1 MPAMITISALS
12 LMAALAQ
19 AAPCES
25 LSTLSLPNTTVTSAA
40 LVPAGPY
47 TAPAPGGPPGGPVV
61 APAGG
66 GRGDGAAPAGRGG
79 GRGDGAA
86 PAGRGGGRGDGAAP
100 AGRGGGRGGAPAA
113 AAGPMLPAHCRVAAT
128 LRPSPDSVIDIEV
141 WMPAG
146 DAWNGKFQAVGNG
159 GWAGTISYAAMATAV
174 QEGYA
179 TASTDTGHK
188 GGNALF
194 AIDHPEKLTDF
205 AYRAVH
211 EMTVQAKAII
221 TTFYDRGPRLSYWN
235 GCSTGGR
242 QGLMAAQRYPEDFD
256 AILAGAPANY
266 QTHLHAWD
274 LAVSTPVLKDPAA
287 AVPAAKLEMVTRAV
301 INACDARD
309 GVTDGL
315 LNDPTKCT
323 FDVASLQCKGG
334 DAESCLTAPQVA
346 AMKRVYEPVRT
357 KSEQVVFPGK
367 VPGAESGFGA
377 YVGGQNAPA
386 ISVGSFQVAY
396 NDPKWDWKTFDLER
410 DLPLV
415 DQKVGAIV
423 NAVDADLRKFKA
435 RGGKLLMYHGWNDTA
450 ISPGNAIDYYT
461 SVQKRMGGKQ
471 DDFIRLFMAP
481 GMNHCGG
488 GPGPNQVNWMAALE
502 RWREASAAPASIDAL
517 RINNNRLEM
526 SRPLCPYP
534 QVAVYSGKGTTND
547 ARNFSCKNP

>member
-1 MPAMITISALS
+1 
-12 LMAALAQ
+12 
-19 AAPCES
+19 
-25 LSTLSLPNTTVTSAA
+25 V
-40 LVPAGPY
+40 
-47 TAPAPGGPPGGPVV
+47 
-61 APAGG
+61 
-66 GRGDGAAPAGRGG
+66 
-79 GRGDGAA
+79 
-86 PAGRGGGRGDGAAP
+86 
-100 AGRGGGRGGAPAA
+100 
-113 AAGPMLPAHCRVAAT
+113 LPAHCRIAAT
-128 LRPSPDSVIDIEV
+128 LKPSADSAIDIEV
-141 WMPAG
+141 WMPESSR
-146 DAWNGKFQAVGNG
+146 WNGKFQMVGNG
-159 GWAGTISYAAMATAV
+159 GWAGTISFAAMATAV

-211 EMTVQAKAII
+211 ETVVTAKAMISR
-221 TTFYDRGPRLSYWN
+221 FYDRGPRLSYWN

-242 QGLMAAQRYPEDFD
+242 QGLMSAQKYPEDFD

-274 LAVSTPVLKDPAA
+274 LAVSTPVLKDTAG
-287 AVPAAKLEMVTRAV
+287 AVSAAKLEMVNRAV
-301 INACDARD
+301 INACDAGD
-309 GVTDGL
+309 GVADGV
-315 LNDPTKCT
+315 LNEPTKCT
-323 FDVASLQCKGG
+323 FDVASLQCK
-334 DAESCLTAPQVA
+334 AEDPSTALGASAENCLTAPQVA
-346 AMKRVYEPVRT
+346 AIKRVYEPVKT
-357 KSEQVVFPGK
+357 ASGQVVFPGK
-367 VPGAESGFGA
+367 VPGAETGFGA
-377 YVGGQNAPA
+377 YIGGQNAPP

-396 NDPKWDWKTFDLER
+396 NDAKWDWRTFDLNK
-410 DLPLV
+410 DLPVV

-423 NAVDADLRKFKA
+423 NAVNPDLSKFKA

-502 RWREASAAPASIDAL
+502 RWREAGVAPDRIDAV
-517 RINNNRLEM
+517 RVNNNRIEV

-534 QVAVYSGKGTTND
+534 QIAVYSGKGTTND
-547 ARNFSCKNP
+547 AGNFSCKNP

>member
-1 MPAMITISALS
+1 MITVTAVG

-25 LSTLSLPNTTVTSAA
+25 LRTASLPNTTITSAQ
-40 LVPAGPY
+40 LVAAGPY
-47 TAPAPGGPPGGPVV
+47 VAPAPGGPPGGPVV
-61 APAGG
+61 PA
-66 GRGDGAAPAGRGG
+66 AGRGEG
-79 GRGDGAA
+79 
-86 PAGRGGGRGDGAAP
+86 
-100 AGRGGGRGGAPAA
+100 AGRGGGRGGAAA
-113 AAGPMLPAHCRVAAT
+113 PAGPVLPAHCRIAAT
-128 LRPSPDSVIDIEV
+128 LKPSADSVIDVEV
-141 WMPAG
+141 WMPEASS
-146 DAWNGKFQAVGNG
+146 WNGKFQMVGNG
-159 GWAGTISYAAMATAV
+159 GWAGTISFAAMANAV

-188 GGNALF
+188 GGNAIF

-211 EMTVQAKAII
+211 ETVVTAKAMIAK
-221 TTFYDRGPRLSYWN
+221 FYDRGPRLSYWN

-242 QGLMAAQRYPEDFD
+242 QGLMSAQKYPEDFD

-274 LAVSTPVLKDPAA
+274 LAVSTPVLKDTAG
-287 AVPAAKLEMVTRAV
+287 AVNAAKLELVNKAML
-301 INACDARD
+301 NACDAKD
-309 GVTDGL
+309 GVADGV
-315 LNDPTKCT
+315 LNEPTKCT
-323 FDVASLQCKGG
+323 FDVASLQCKAGPSTSLGAG
-334 DAESCLTAPQVA
+334 DTENCLTAPQVA
-346 AMKRVYEPVRT
+346 AIKRVYEPVKT
-357 KSEQVVFPGK
+357 SSGQVVFPGK
-367 VPGAESGFGA
+367 VPGAEAGFGA
-377 YVGGQNAPA
+377 YIGGQNAPG

-396 NDPKWDWKTFDLER
+396 NDAKWDWRTFDVNK

-423 NAVDADLRKFKA
+423 NAVNPDLSKFKA

-488 GPGPNQVNWMAALE
+488 GPGPNVVNWMAALE
-502 RWREASAAPASIDAL
+502 RWREAGIAPDRVDAV
-517 RINNNRLEM
+517 RIGNNRIEL

-534 QVAVYSGKGTTND
+534 QIAVYNGKGTTND
-547 ARNFSCKNP
+547 AGNFSCKTP

>member
-1 MPAMITISALS
+1 MITIAALG
-12 LMAALAQ
+12 LAAALAQ

-25 LSTLSLPNTTVTSAA
+25 LRTLSLPNTTITSAQ
-40 LVPAGPY
+40 LVSAGPY
-47 TAPAPGGPPGGPVV
+47 VAPAPAGPPGGPV
-61 APAGG
+61 APAA
-66 GRGDGAAPAGRGG
+66 GRGDGAGRGG

-86 PAGRGGGRGDGAAP
+86 AGGRGDGAA
-100 AGRGGGRGGAPAA
+100 AGGRGGGGGRGGAAAA
-113 AAGPMLPAHCRVAAT
+113 AAGPVLPAHCRVAAT
-128 LRPSPDSVIDIEV
+128 LKPSSDSVIDVEV
-141 WMPAG
+141 WMPESAS
-146 DAWNGKFQAVGNG
+146 WNGKFQMVGNG
-159 GWAGTISYAAMATAV
+159 GWAGVISYAAMATAV
-174 QEGYA
+174 SEGYA

-211 EMTVQAKAII
+211 ETVVAAKSTI
-221 TTFYDRGPRLSYWN
+221 TKFYERGPRLSYWN

-242 QGLMAAQRYPEDFD
+242 QGLMSAQRYPDDFD

-274 LAVSTPVLKDPAA
+274 LTVSTPVLKDTAG
-287 AVPAAKLEMVTRAV
+287 AVPAAKLDLVNKAV
-301 INACDARD
+301 LNACDAKD
-309 GVTDGL
+309 GVADGV

-323 FDVASLQCKGG
+323 FDVASLQCKAG
-334 DAESCLTAPQVA
+334 DAENCLTAPQVA
-346 AMKRVYEPVRT
+346 ALKRVYEPVKT
-357 KSEQVVFPGK
+357 SSGQVVFPGK

-377 YVGGQNAPA
+377 YIGGQNAPG

-396 NDPKWDWKTFDLER
+396 NDAKWDWRTFDVNK
-410 DLPLV
+410 DLPIV

-423 NAVDADLRKFKA
+423 NAVNPDLTKFKA

-461 SVQKRMGGKQ
+461 SVQKKMGGKQ

-488 GPGPNQVNWMAALE
+488 GPGPNLVNWMAALE
-502 RWREASAAPASIDAL
+502 RWRESGVAPDRIDAV
-517 RINNNRLEM
+517 RIGNNRVEV
-526 SRPLCPYP
+526 SRPLCAYP
-534 QVAVYSGKGTTND
+534 QVAVYNGKGTTND
-547 ARNFSCKNP
+547 AGNFSCKNP

>member
-1 MPAMITISALS
+1 
-12 LMAALAQ
+12 
-19 AAPCES
+19 
-25 LSTLSLPNTTVTSAA
+25 
-40 LVPAGPY
+40 
-47 TAPAPGGPPGGPVV
+47 
-61 APAGG
+61 
-66 GRGDGAAPAGRGG
+66 
-79 GRGDGAA
+79 
-86 PAGRGGGRGDGAAP
+86 
-100 AGRGGGRGGAPAA
+100 
-113 AAGPMLPAHCRVAAT
+113 
-128 LRPSPDSVIDIEV
+128 
-141 WMPAG
+141 
-146 DAWNGKFQAVGNG
+146 
-159 GWAGTISYAAMATAV
+159 
-174 QEGYA
+174 
-179 TASTDTGHK
+179 
-188 GGNALF
+188 
-194 AIDHPEKLTDF
+194 
-205 AYRAVH
+205 
-211 EMTVQAKAII
+211 MT
-221 TTFYDRGPRLSYWN
+221 
-235 GCSTGGR
+235 GCSTAGR

-274 LAVSTPVLKDPAA
+274 LAVSTPVLKDPTA

-315 LNDPTKCT
+315 LTDPTKCT
-323 FDVASLQCKGG
+323 FDVASLQCKEG
-334 DAESCLTAPQVA
+334 DAETCLTAPQVA
-346 AMKRVYEPVRT
+346 AVKRVYEPVKT
-357 KSEQVVFPGK
+357 KAGQVVFPGK

-396 NDPKWDWKTFDLER
+396 NDAKWDPKTFDLER

-415 DQKVGAIV
+415 DQKVGTIV
-423 NAVDADLRKFKA
+423 NATNPDLSAFKA
-435 RGGKLLMYHGWNDTA
+435 RGGKVLMYHGWNDTA

-502 RWREASAAPASIDAL
+502 RWREASAAPGSIEAL

-547 ARNFSCKNP
+547 TRNFSCKNP

>member
-1 MPAMITISALS
+1 M
-12 LMAALAQ
+12 
-19 AAPCES
+19 
-25 LSTLSLPNTTVTSAA
+25 
-40 LVPAGPY
+40 
-47 TAPAPGGPPGGPVV
+47 
-61 APAGG
+61 
-66 GRGDGAAPAGRGG
+66 
-79 GRGDGAA
+79 
-86 PAGRGGGRGDGAAP
+86 
-100 AGRGGGRGGAPAA
+100 
-113 AAGPMLPAHCRVAAT
+113 AHCRVAAT
-128 LRPSPDSVIDIEV
+128 LKPSADSAIDIEV
-141 WMPAG
+141 WLPESS
-146 DAWNGKFQAVGNG
+146 AWNGKFQMVGNG
-159 GWAGTISYAAMATAV
+159 GWAGTISYGAMANAV
-174 QEGYA
+174 EEGYA

-211 EMTVQAKAII
+211 ETVVTAKAVI
-221 TTFYDRGPRLSYWN
+221 TKFYDRGPRLSYWN

-242 QGLMAAQRYPEDFD
+242 QGLMSAQKYPEDFD

-274 LAVSTPVLKDPAA
+274 LAVSTPVLRDPAS
-287 AVPAAKLEMVTRAV
+287 AVPTAKLEMVNRAV

-309 GVTDGL
+309 GVTDGV
-315 LNDPTKCT
+315 LNEPTKCT
-323 FDVASLQCKGG
+323 FDVASLQCKAG
-334 DAESCLTAPQVA
+334 DADTCLTAPQVA
-346 AMKRVYEPVRT
+346 AIKRVYEPVKT
-357 KSEQVVFPGK
+357 SAGQVVFPGK
-367 VPGAESGFGA
+367 VPGAELGGLPGFAG
-377 YVGGQNAPA
+377 YVGGENAPA

-396 NDPKWDWKTFDLER
+396 NDAKWDWRTFDVNK

-423 NAVDADLRKFKA
+423 NAVNPDLSKFKA

-488 GPGPNQVNWMAALE
+488 GSGPNLVNWMAALE
-502 RWREASAAPASIDAL
+502 RWRETGIAPDRVDAV
-517 RINNNRLEM
+517 RVGNNRIEV

-534 QVAVYSGKGTTND
+534 QIAVYNGKGTTND
-547 ARNFSCKNP
+547 AGNFSCKTP